1 LDDSAHFH
9 YQSRYLELQLLLKR
23 DEKYLHE
30 TTEMLLEKLDNK
42 TDDWML
48 LAYTGRWCRGLLYT
62 GLHLELK
69 NNHAWKNHCMKV
81 FYLPQRDLEFKATV
95 YVFLKLVYGERLPL
109 GFFINN
115 HWDNALVESQL
126 MLSMAFGNEK
136 AVNAYKKYLGISL
149 ELGT

>member
-1 LDDSAHFH
+1 
-9 YQSRYLELQLLLKR
+9 
-23 DEKYLHE
+23 
-30 TTEMLLEKLDNK
+30 
-42 TDDWML
+42 
-48 LAYTGRWCRGLLYT
+48 
-62 GLHLELK
+62 
-69 NNHAWKNHCMKV
+69 MKV